1 MAELRLMEN
10 CDIEECT
17 ELYLGAFHHDGKMG
31 EYFRENL
38 PLYFKKYIESDY
50 CMAYVLT
57 DGDSIIGIITAIIV
71 PSIGMNSISVD
82 TVAISPVYQHK
93 GYGKQMFSEFFEK
106 TRGSF
111 YSLNT
116 QRGGTGYRLYDKVGF
131 SDETDRAYMIYMPG
145 VTDRIKQLESE
156 LKAENSE
163 KSGDQ

>member
-1 MAELRLMEN
+1 
-10 CDIEECT
+10 
-17 ELYLGAFHHDGKMG
+17 
-31 EYFRENL
+31 
-38 PLYFKKYIESDY
+38 
-50 CMAYVLT
+50 MAYVLT

-71 PSIGMNSISVD
+71 PSIGMNSISID
-82 TVAISPVYQHK
+82 TVAISPAYQHK

-111 YSLNT
+111 YSLNA
-116 QRGGTGYRLYDKVGF
+116 QRSGAGYRLYDKVGF

>member
-1 MAELRLMEN
+1 
-10 CDIEECT
+10 
-17 ELYLGAFHHDGKMG
+17 MG

-71 PSIGMNSISVD
+71 PSIGMNSISID
-82 TVAISPVYQHK
+82 TVAISTAYQRK

-106 TRGSF
+106 TRGSI

-116 QRGGTGYRLYDKVGF
+116 QRGGTSYRLYDKVGF